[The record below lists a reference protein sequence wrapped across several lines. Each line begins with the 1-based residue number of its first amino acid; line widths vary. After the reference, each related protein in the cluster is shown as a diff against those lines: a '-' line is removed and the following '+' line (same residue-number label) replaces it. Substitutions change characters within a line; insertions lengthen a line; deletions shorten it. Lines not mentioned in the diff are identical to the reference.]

1 MLAAPTLIALATL
14 ASAAAGAG
22 SPPSGQVFNMYSFG
36 AVGDGVAND
45 TAAIQR

>member
-1 MLAAPTLIALATL
+1 MLAAAALLLLSLAPSTSAT
-14 ASAAAGAG
+14 AGAL
-22 SPPSGQVFNMYSFG
+22 PSGQVFNVYSYG